1 MSTLEAIPVN
11 CTYHIDE
18 LDHGETKFDVD
29 FLGEVPDGADERVV
43 ALAVK
48 QVLH

>member
-1 MSTLEAIPVN
+1 MRAVEELLQY

-29 FLGEVPDGADERVV
+29 FLGEVPNGADERVV
-43 ALAVK
+43 ALAVE